1 MKKYFKYFNF
11 SLLLTPVTITII
23 GIFVL
28 YSIYKATNQPYFERQ
43 IIWLVLSLILFFF
56 FSLISYKLFI
66 NISPSLYV
74 LLLLVL
80 TGLIFFGKKIAG
92 TKSWIGIG
100 GIGIQP
106 SEFGKIVT
114 ILIIAKLFQK
124 YYKDGLNFIDFSKA
138 SFIVG
143 LPALLIAVA
152 NDMGTALTYTFI
164 IITLIFILKVKR
176 NLLIFIILGTILFS
190 FASWNFVLKDY
201 QKKRIM
207 VFLHPQSDPL
217 GVGYHTIQS
226 KITIGSG
233 GVTGKGF
240 LKGTQKKLGF
250 LPAQHTDFILSVY
263 AEEFG
268 FVGIIFLLLLY
279 TYLFYTL
286 FRIAYISED
295 IGTLLLVSLILGQIF
310 FQFLINIL
318 VSLGKL
324 PVAGITL
331 PLFSY
336 GGSSLLTVYSL
347 LGIAENVYI
356 SKFSRE

>member
-1 MKKYFKYFNF
+1 MKKYLKYFNF
-11 SLLLTPVTITII
+11 SLLLTPLAITTI

-28 YSIYKATNQPYFERQ
+28 YSIYKSTGQPFFERQ
-43 IIWLVLSLILFFF
+43 IIWLVLSLLLFFF
-56 FSLISYKLFI
+56 FSLINYKFFI
-66 NISPSLYV
+66 NISPSLY
-74 LLLLVL
+74 LILLLVL
-80 TGLIFFGKKIAG
+80 TGLIFFGKNIAG

-100 GIGIQP
+100 GVGIQP
-106 SEFGKIVT
+106 SEFGKIIT
-114 ILIIAKLFQK
+114 ILLIAKIFRK

-138 SFIVG
+138 SIIVG
-143 LPALLIAVA
+143 LPILLIVA
-152 NDMGTALTYTFI
+152 GNDMGTALTYTFI
-164 IITLIFILKVKR
+164 LLTLIFIIRVKKL
-176 NLLIFIILGTILFS
+176 LLIIIVISTILFS
-190 FASWNFVLKDY
+190 IASWNFVLKDY
-201 QKKRIM
+201 QKKRIK

-233 GVTGKGF
+233 GTTGKGF

-250 LPAQHTDFILSVY
+250 LPAQHTDFILSVF

-268 FVGIIFLLLLY
+268 FIGVMILLLLY
-279 TYLFYTL
+279 AYLFYSL
-286 FRIAYISED
+286 FRTAYISED
-295 IGTLLLVSLILGQIF
+295 ICTLLLVSLILGQIF

-347 LGIAENVYI
+347 LGLAENAYI
-356 SKFSRE
+356 LKYARE